1 MSEADDEEDVVVDA
15 DDGDTFLV
23 LLLNLRN
30 VLLVNFD
37 IVVAVVMFYA
47 SVGILALVFAR
58 LLSAVRSFIL

>member
-1 MSEADDEEDVVVDA
+1 MDV